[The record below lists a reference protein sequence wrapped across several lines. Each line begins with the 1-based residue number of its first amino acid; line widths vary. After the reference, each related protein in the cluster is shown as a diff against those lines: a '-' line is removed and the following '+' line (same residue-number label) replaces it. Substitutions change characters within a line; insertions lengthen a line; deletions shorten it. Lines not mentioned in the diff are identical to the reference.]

1 MLSFMMQTVLISLSG
16 VMSPGAVTAATLVQ
30 GGKNRWAGAWIAI
43 GHGIVEIPLIF
54 LLILGLGTLLKTHPD
69 AITVGKIIIG
79 FIGGLFLIYLG
90 IMTIREMSRPPQHS
104 TSVWLSKPVLT
115 GMFLSASNPY
125 FLLWWATIGLKYAM
139 EANDSGTT
147 VLTAFTLIHWS
158 CDLVWLTI
166 LSFGAFHGT
175 TLLSVKKQ
183 QVILAF
189 CGVVMASFGVKFI
202 YDAIYLMITHEAP
215 LLPPA
220 LTGCL

>member
-43 GHGIVEIPLIF
+43 GHG
-54 LLILGLGTLLKTHPD
+54 
-69 AITVGKIIIG
+69 
-79 FIGGLFLIYLG
+79 IYLG